1 MPSQHIS
8 LISREVCMDEN
19 ATGAM
24 RRQGMTLIEMMVALV
39 IAILGIFAVS
49 SLLVIG
55 TRDWL
60 SSRGVVSLQVDLDVA
75 SYTIKGILEEASDVT
90 ITENG
95 SHLSASYG
103 TAWSKEFYPD
113 ASVPSNLI
121 MRDMKSG
128 NSGYLIR
135 CLSSISFEQ
144 VDSARIRVN
153 ISVQQ
158 AGKTLQNSFVV
169 DLKNQGYS

>member
-1 MPSQHIS
+1 
-8 LISREVCMDEN
+8 MDEN

-113 ASVPSNLI
+113 TSVPSNLI

-153 ISVQQ
+153 ISVQR

>member
-1 MPSQHIS
+1 
-8 LISREVCMDEN
+8 MDEN

>member
-1 MPSQHIS
+1 
-8 LISREVCMDEN
+8 
-19 ATGAM
+19 
-24 RRQGMTLIEMMVALV
+24 
-39 IAILGIFAVS
+39 
-49 SLLVIG
+49 
-55 TRDWL
+55 
-60 SSRGVVSLQVDLDVA
+60 
-75 SYTIKGILEEASDVT
+75 
-90 ITENG
+90 
-95 SHLSASYG
+95 
-103 TAWSKEFYPD
+103 
-113 ASVPSNLI
+113 
-121 MRDMKSG
+121 MKSG